1 MHDIEQPDLFGL
13 TDAEK
18 DRARRRVRKPYP
30 KKKDKPVKSAAP
42 GRTKAASEA
51 KDVSAADELIDGVPQ
66 HVNTYHPDWMDEIGR
81 AKNERLAAVLKT
93 LAAEGAKPAP
103 EETAEDS
110 ESEAEAPEDTPVSKE
125 APAGALASRG
135 AATDKTKYDARTTAT
150 RYSRGIK
157 NRAYIFFTRGWGYKA
172 TAGFLNLS
180 GYTVREWKRRFQQGT
195 FLPDL
200 TDAERERIAQETSGN
215 DQKPLTEKLSRIS

>member
-51 KDVSAADELIDGVPQ
+51 EDVSAADELIDGVPQ

-81 AKNERLAAVLKT
+81 AKNERLAAVLRT

-103 EETAEDS
+103 
-110 ESEAEAPEDTPVSKE
+110 
-125 APAGALASRG
+125 G
-135 AATDKTKYDARTTAT
+135 
-150 RYSRGIK
+150 
-157 NRAYIFFTRGWGYKA
+157 
-172 TAGFLNLS
+172 
-180 GYTVREWKRRFQQGT
+180 
-195 FLPDL
+195 
-200 TDAERERIAQETSGN
+200 
-215 DQKPLTEKLSRIS
+215 

>member
-42 GRTKAASEA
+42 GRTKAASKVE
-51 KDVSAADELIDGVPQ
+51 DVSAADELIDGVPQ

-81 AKNERLAAVLKT
+81 AKNERLAAVLRT

-103 EETAEDS
+103 EVTAEAS
-110 ESEAEAPEDTPVSKE
+110 ESEAEAPEA
-125 APAGALASRG
+125 APCQQRG
-135 AATDKTKYDARTTAT
+135 ACGCTCVPGCCNGQNQVRCAYHGNPLFARD
-150 RYSRGIK
+150 
-157 NRAYIFFTRGWGYKA
+157 
-172 TAGFLNLS
+172 
-180 GYTVREWKRRFQQGT
+180 QDQG
-195 FLPDL
+195 LHLLYPRL
-200 TDAERERIAQETSGN
+200 GLQSHGRVS
-215 DQKPLTEKLSRIS
+215 

>member
-51 KDVSAADELIDGVPQ
+51 EDVSAADELIDGVPQ
-66 HVNTYHPDWMDEIGR
+66 HVNTYHPDWMDEIGQ
-81 AKNERLAAVLKT
+81 AKNERLAAVLRT

-103 EETAEDS
+103 EDA
-110 ESEAEAPEDTPVSKE
+110 PVSKE

-157 NRAYIFFTRGWGYKA
+157 IRAYIFFTRGWGYKA

-215 DQKPLTEKLSRIS
+215 DQKPLTEKLSRIG